1 MLKPQALLEAGL
13 RELRLPDPHSATDPR
28 TSAWAAGL
36 TLLRVTAV
44 LAALTALASLSTP
57 AAHAATPRVAEQV
70 QVEQAAQQVAAELA
84 QICPLADAADEPALN
99 ECRAGLYGDSQL
111 RRHLQTFVLW
121 GRQADPNR
129 ALKETSLTQFA
140 PDVLTGMYLPLF
152 MFNGD
157 YKVQWHEAE
166 GRYQI
171 RLRTAFRNGLAPGQF
186 PYPFWHEAEKWS
198 MYENANEV
206 ILWWDARAGRVTAA
220 QFTVHGANPPIRAVA
235 RVKPPAFDGQWRW
248 TDERGRTQPAVS
260 AFVGLLRRDNPYL
273 SQVDVAY
280 RNFALRLREGQCMD
294 CHVPNNPDKTKK
306 LVLLQTPVHAAAE
319 IKRVLKS
326 VLEDRMPRDD
336 VGIEQPL
343 DGRAKAALLAE
354 GAAFDRVLD
363 QARQWEAGQEALASA
378 VASVRTKAGPISASV
393 FRNGLAPR

>member
-1 MLKPQALLEAGL
+1 MLNPQALLEAGL
-13 RELRLPDPHSATDPR
+13 RELRLPESRLAADSRTAAISAALTVLR
-28 TSAWAAGL
+28 AAAAL
-36 TLLRVTAV
+36 ASILA
-44 LAALTALASLSTP
+44 LAALSPPP
-57 AAHAATPRVAEQV
+57 AFAATPQAGELAK
-70 QVEQAAQQVAAELA
+70 VELAAQQVAGELA

-129 ALKETSLTQFA
+129 SLKETGLTQFA

-166 GRYQI
+166 GMYQI

-206 ILWWDARAGRVTAA
+206 ILWWDSRAGRVKAA
-220 QFTVHGANPPIRAVA
+220 QFTVHGANPPIRTVA
-235 RVKPPAFDGQWRW
+235 KVKPPAFDGQWRW

-294 CHVPNNPDKTKK
+294 CHVPNNPDKMKK

-363 QARQWEAGQEALASA
+363 QARQWEAGQDALASA